1 MDGYQYN
8 WSVVWESLPELRQG
22 LIITLQVSIVGMS
35 LAIVFG
41 LLCAIGR
48 LSQYGYIRKL
58 SVVVIDFSR
67 SIPLFVLLFWIYY
80 GLSLKFSINLTA
92 FQAGAIALGITG
104 GAYMAEVFRG
114 GINAVDLGQR
124 EAALAIGLTQAK
136 AFNLIVLPQAIRI
149 IIPQAVNVYVG
160 LLKGATIV
168 SVICVADMIYVAQYI
183 SLNSFTPFEMYSAV
197 GIAFIAMTISIAGLA
212 FLLEARLNK
221 GRTRG

>member
-8 WSVVWESLPELRQG
+8 WDVVWQSLPELRQG
-22 LIITLQVSIVGMS
+22 LIITLQVSIVGMA
-35 LAIVFG
+35 LAVVFG
-41 LLCAIGR
+41 LLCAIAR
-48 LSQYGYIRKL
+48 LSQYGYLRKI
-58 SVVVIDFSR
+58 SIVIIDFSR
-67 SIPLFVLLFWIYY
+67 SIPLFVLLFWVYY

-114 GINAVDLGQR
+114 GINAVDFGQR

-136 AFNLIVLPQAIRI
+136 AFNLVVFPQAIRI

-168 SVICVADMIYVAQYI
+168 SVIGVADMIYVAQYV

-197 GIAFIAMTISIAGLA
+197 GVAFIALTVSIAGLA
-212 FLLEARLNK
+212 YLLEKRLNR
-221 GRTRG
+221 GRSRG

>member
-1 MDGYQYN
+1 MNNYQYN

-22 LIITLQVSIVGMS
+22 LIITLQVSLVGM
-35 LAIVFG
+35 AIAIAFG
-41 LLCAIGR
+41 LIFATGR
-48 LSQYGYIRKL
+48 LSQYTYIRNF
-58 SVVVIDFSR
+58 SVGVVDLSR

-80 GLSLKFSINLTA
+80 GLSLKFQINLSA

-124 EAALAIGLTQAK
+124 EAALAIGLTQSR
-136 AFNLIVLPQAIRI
+136 AFSLVILPQAVRI

-168 SVICVADMIYVAQYI
+168 SVIGVADMIYVAQYV

-197 GIAFIAMTISIAGLA
+197 GVAFIALTVSIAGLA
-212 FLLEARLNK
+212 YLLEKRLNR
-221 GRTRG
+221 GRSRG

>member
-1 MDGYQYN
+1 MNSYQYN
-8 WSVVWESLPELRQG
+8 WSVVWDSLPELRQG
-22 LIITLQVSIVGMS
+22 LIITLQISLVGMAIA
-35 LAIVFG
+35 LAFG
-41 LLCAIGR
+41 LIFASGR
-48 LSQYGYIRKL
+48 LSQYSYIRRF
-58 SVVVIDFSR
+58 SVGVVDVSR

-114 GINAVDLGQR
+114 GINAIDSGQR
-124 EAALAIGLTQAK
+124 EAALAIGLTGPR
-136 AFNLIVLPQAIRI
+136 AFSLVILPQAIRI

-168 SVICVADMIYVAQYI
+168 SIIGVADMIYVAQYI
-183 SLNSFTPFEMYSAV
+183 SLSSFTPFEMYTAV
-197 GIAFIAMTISIAGLA
+197 GVTFISLTLSVAGLA
-212 FLLEARLNK
+212 FLLEKRLNK

>member
-67 SIPLFVLLFWIYY
+67 SIPLFVLLFWVYY

-114 GINAVDLGQR
+114 GINAIDLGQR

-160 LLKGATIV
+160 LLKGVTIV
-168 SVICVADMIYVAQYI
+168 SVIGVADMIYVAQYI

>member
-8 WSVVWESLPELRQG
+8 WDVVWQSLPELRQG
-22 LIITLQVSIVGMS
+22 LIITLQVSIVGMA
-35 LAIVFG
+35 LAVVFG

-48 LSQYGYIRKL
+48 LSQYGYLRKI
-58 SVVVIDFSR
+58 SIVIIDFSR
-67 SIPLFVLLFWIYY
+67 SIPLFVLLFWVYY

-114 GINAVDLGQR
+114 GINAVDFGQR
-124 EAALAIGLTQAK
+124 EAALAIGLTQAN
-136 AFNLIVLPQAIRI
+136 AFNLVVFPQAIRI

-168 SVICVADMIYVAQYI
+168 SVIGVADMIYVAQYV

-197 GIAFIAMTISIAGLA
+197 GVAFIALTVSIAGLA
-212 FLLEARLNK
+212 YLLEKRLNR
-221 GRTRG
+221 GRSRG

>member
-35 LAIVFG
+35 LAIVLG

-67 SIPLFVLLFWIYY
+67 SIPLFVLLFWVYY

-168 SVICVADMIYVAQYI
+168 SVIGVADMIYVAQYI

-197 GIAFIAMTISIAGLA
+197 GIAFIALTISIAGLA
-212 FLLEARLNK
+212 FLLEVRLNK

>member
-8 WSVVWESLPELRQG
+8 WDVVWQSLPELRQG
-22 LIITLQVSIVGMS
+22 LIITLQVSIVGMA
-35 LAIVFG
+35 LAVVFG

-48 LSQYGYIRKL
+48 LSQYGYLRKI
-58 SVVVIDFSR
+58 SIVIIDFSR
-67 SIPLFVLLFWIYY
+67 SIPLFVLLFWVYY

-114 GINAVDLGQR
+114 GINAVDFGQR

-136 AFNLIVLPQAIRI
+136 AFNLVVFPQAIRI

-168 SVICVADMIYVAQYI
+168 SVIGVADMIYVAQYV

-197 GIAFIAMTISIAGLA
+197 GVAFIALTVSIAGLA
-212 FLLEARLNK
+212 YLLEMRLNR
-221 GRTRG
+221 GRSRG

>member
-8 WSVVWESLPELRQG
+8 WNVVWESLPELRQG

-48 LSQYGYIRKL
+48 LSQYGYIKKL
-58 SVVVIDFSR
+58 SIIIIDFAR
-67 SIPLFVLLFWIYY
+67 SIPLFVLLFWVYY

-168 SVICVADMIYVAQYI
+168 SVIGVADMIYVAQYI

-212 FLLEARLNK
+212 FLLESRLNR
-221 GRTRG
+221 GRSRG

>member
-8 WSVVWESLPELRQG
+8 WNVVWESLPELRQG

-48 LSQYGYIRKL
+48 LSQYGYIKKL
-58 SVVVIDFSR
+58 SIIIIDFAR
-67 SIPLFVLLFWIYY
+67 SIPLFVLLFWVYY

-168 SVICVADMIYVAQYI
+168 SVIGVADMIYVAQYI

>member
-1 MDGYQYN
+1 
-8 WSVVWESLPELRQG
+8 
-22 LIITLQVSIVGMS
+22 
-35 LAIVFG
+35 
-41 LLCAIGR
+41 
-48 LSQYGYIRKL
+48 
-58 SVVVIDFSR
+58 
-67 SIPLFVLLFWIYY
+67 LFVLLFWVYY

-168 SVICVADMIYVAQYI
+168 SVIGVADMIYVAQYI

>member
-67 SIPLFVLLFWIYY
+67 SIPLFVLLFWVYY

-136 AFNLIVLPQAIRI
+136 AFTLIVLPQAIRI

-168 SVICVADMIYVAQYI
+168 SVIGVADMIYVAQYI

-197 GIAFIAMTISIAGLA
+197 GIAFIALTISIAGLA

>member
-8 WSVVWESLPELRQG
+8 WDVVWQSLPELRQG
-22 LIITLQVSIVGMS
+22 LIITLQVSIVGMA
-35 LAIVFG
+35 LAVVFG

-48 LSQYGYIRKL
+48 LSQYGYLRKI
-58 SVVVIDFSR
+58 SIVIIDFSR
-67 SIPLFVLLFWIYY
+67 SIPLFVLLFWVYY

-114 GINAVDLGQR
+114 GINAVDFGQR

-136 AFNLIVLPQAIRI
+136 AFNLVVFPQAIRI

-160 LLKGATIV
+160 RLKGATIV
-168 SVICVADMIYVAQYI
+168 SIIGVADMIYVAQYI
-183 SLNSFTPFEMYSAV
+183 SLSSFTPFEMYSAV
-197 GIAFIAMTISIAGLA
+197 GITFISLTLSVAGLA
-212 FLLEARLNK
+212 FILERRLSR

>member
-1 MDGYQYN
+1 MNNYQYN

-22 LIITLQVSIVGMS
+22 LIITLQVSLVGM
-35 LAIVFG
+35 AIAIAFG
-41 LLCAIGR
+41 LIFATGR
-48 LSQYGYIRKL
+48 LSQYTYIRNF
-58 SVVVIDFSR
+58 SVGVVDLSR

-80 GLSLKFSINLTA
+80 GLSLKFQINLSA

-124 EAALAIGLTQAK
+124 EAALAIGLTQSR
-136 AFNLIVLPQAIRI
+136 AFSLVILPQAVRI

-168 SVICVADMIYVAQYI
+168 SIIGVADMIYVAQYI
-183 SLNSFTPFEMYSAV
+183 SLSSFTPFEMYSAV
-197 GIAFIAMTISIAGLA
+197 GITFISLTLSVAGLA
-212 FLLEARLNK
+212 FILERRLSR

>member
-35 LAIVFG
+35 LASVLG

-67 SIPLFVLLFWIYY
+67 SIPLFVLLFWVYY

-114 GINAVDLGQR
+114 GINAIDLGQR

-168 SVICVADMIYVAQYI
+168 SVIGVADMIYVAQYI

>member
-67 SIPLFVLLFWIYY
+67 SIPLFVLLFWVYY

-136 AFNLIVLPQAIRI
+136 AFTLIVLPQAIRI

-168 SVICVADMIYVAQYI
+168 SVIGVADMIYVAQYI

-197 GIAFIAMTISIAGLA
+197 GIAFIALTISIAGLA
-212 FLLEARLNK
+212 FLLEVRLNN

>member
-35 LAIVFG
+35 LAIVIG

-67 SIPLFVLLFWIYY
+67 SIPLFVLLFWVYY

-168 SVICVADMIYVAQYI
+168 SVIGVADMIYVAQYI

-197 GIAFIAMTISIAGLA
+197 GIAFIALTISIAGLA
-212 FLLEARLNK
+212 FLLEVRLNN

>member
-48 LSQYGYIRKL
+48 LSQYRYIRKF

-67 SIPLFVLLFWIYY
+67 SIPLFVLLFWVYY

-168 SVICVADMIYVAQYI
+168 SVIGVADMIYVAQYI

>member
-67 SIPLFVLLFWIYY
+67 SIPLFVLLFWVYY

-114 GINAVDLGQR
+114 GINAIDLGQR

-168 SVICVADMIYVAQYI
+168 SVIGVADMIYVAQYI

-197 GIAFIAMTISIAGLA
+197 GIAFIALTISIAGLA

>member
-67 SIPLFVLLFWIYY
+67 SIPLFVLLFWVYY

-114 GINAVDLGQR
+114 GINAIDLGQR

-168 SVICVADMIYVAQYI
+168 SVIGVADMIYVAQYI

>member
-1 MDGYQYN
+1 MA
-8 WSVVWESLPELRQG
+8 
-22 LIITLQVSIVGMS
+22 
-35 LAIVFG
+35 LAVVFG

-48 LSQYGYIRKL
+48 LSQYGYLRKI
-58 SVVVIDFSR
+58 SIVIIDFSR
-67 SIPLFVLLFWIYY
+67 SIPLFVLLFWVYY

-114 GINAVDLGQR
+114 GINAVDFGQR

-136 AFNLIVLPQAIRI
+136 AFNLVVFPQAIRI

-168 SVICVADMIYVAQYI
+168 SVIGVADMIYVAQYV

-197 GIAFIAMTISIAGLA
+197 GVAFIALTVSIAGLA
-212 FLLEARLNK
+212 YLLEMRLNR
-221 GRTRG
+221 GRSRG

>member
-8 WSVVWESLPELRQG
+8 WSVVWQSLPELRQG
-22 LIITLQVSIVGMS
+22 LIITLQVSMVGMS

-41 LLCAIGR
+41 LLAALGR
-48 LSQYGYIRKL
+48 MSQYGYIRKF
-58 SVVVIDFSR
+58 SIAVIDLAR
-67 SIPLFVLLFWIYY
+67 SIPLFVLLFWVYY

-114 GINAVDLGQR
+114 GINAIDFGQR
-124 EAALAIGLTQAK
+124 EAALAIGLNQSK
-136 AFNLIVLPQAIRI
+136 AFRLIVLPQAIRI

-168 SVICVADMIYVAQYI
+168 SVIGVADMIYVAQYI

-197 GIAFIAMTISIAGLA
+197 GVAFIALTISIAGLA
-212 FLLEARLNK
+212 FLLESKLNR

>member
-67 SIPLFVLLFWIYY
+67 SIPLFVLLFWVYY

-136 AFNLIVLPQAIRI
+136 AFTLIVLPQAIRI

-168 SVICVADMIYVAQYI
+168 SVIGVADMIYVAQYI

-197 GIAFIAMTISIAGLA
+197 GIAFIALTISIAGLA
-212 FLLEARLNK
+212 FLLEVRLNK

>member
-8 WSVVWESLPELRQG
+8 WDVVWQSLPELRQG
-22 LIITLQVSIVGMS
+22 LIITLQVSIVGMA
-35 LAIVFG
+35 LAVVFG

-48 LSQYGYIRKL
+48 LSQYGYLRKI
-58 SVVVIDFSR
+58 SIVIIDFSR
-67 SIPLFVLLFWIYY
+67 SIPLFVLLFWVYY

-114 GINAVDLGQR
+114 GINAVDFGQR

-136 AFNLIVLPQAIRI
+136 AFNLVVFPQAIRI

-168 SVICVADMIYVAQYI
+168 SVIGVVDMIYVAQYV

-197 GIAFIAMTISIAGLA
+197 GVAFIALTVSIAGLA
-212 FLLEARLNK
+212 YLLEKRLNR
-221 GRTRG
+221 GRSRG

>member
-67 SIPLFVLLFWIYY
+67 SIPLFVLLFWVYY

-168 SVICVADMIYVAQYI
+168 SVIGVADMIYVAQYI

>member
-8 WSVVWESLPELRQG
+8 WSVVWQSLPELRQG
-22 LIITLQVSIVGMS
+22 LIITLQVSMVGMS

-41 LLCAIGR
+41 LLAALGR
-48 LSQYGYIRKL
+48 MSQYGYIRKF
-58 SVVVIDFSR
+58 SIAVIDLAR
-67 SIPLFVLLFWIYY
+67 SIPLFVLLFWVYY

-114 GINAVDLGQR
+114 GINAIDFGQR
-124 EAALAIGLTQAK
+124 EAALAIGLNQSK
-136 AFNLIVLPQAIRI
+136 AFRLIVLPQAIRI

-168 SVICVADMIYVAQYI
+168 SVIGVADMIYVAQYI

-197 GIAFIAMTISIAGLA
+197 GVAFIALTISIAGLA
-212 FLLEARLNK
+212 FLLESRLNR

>member
-8 WSVVWESLPELRQG
+8 WDVVWQSLPELRQG
-22 LIITLQVSIVGMS
+22 LIITLQVSIVGMA
-35 LAIVFG
+35 LAVVFG

-48 LSQYGYIRKL
+48 LSQYGYLRKI
-58 SVVVIDFSR
+58 SIVIIDFSR
-67 SIPLFVLLFWIYY
+67 SIPLFVLLFWVYY

-114 GINAVDLGQR
+114 GINAVDFGQR

-136 AFNLIVLPQAIRI
+136 AFNLVVFPQAIRI

-168 SVICVADMIYVAQYI
+168 SVIGVADMIYVAQYV

-197 GIAFIAMTISIAGLA
+197 GVAFIALTVSIAGLA
-212 FLLEARLNK
+212 YLLEVRLNR
-221 GRTRG
+221 GRSRG